1 MPGVVVSGAGRDA
14 VCHGR
19 RMERCEVEGSYRV
32 MFGEELLA
40 VYRDEGD
47 AGRAEVVLCAG

>member
-1 MPGVVVSGAGRDA
+1 MPGVAVAGAVRDG

-19 RMERCEVEGSYRV
+19 RMRGCGVEGSYRV
-32 MFGEELLA
+32 MCGEELLA

-47 AGRAEVVLCAG
+47 EGRAEVVLCAG